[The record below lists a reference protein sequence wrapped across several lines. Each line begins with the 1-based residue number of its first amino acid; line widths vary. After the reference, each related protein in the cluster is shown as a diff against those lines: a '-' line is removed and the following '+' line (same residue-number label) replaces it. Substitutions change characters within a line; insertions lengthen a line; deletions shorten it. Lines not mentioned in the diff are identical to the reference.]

1 MLGVARRAG
10 GPGPQTL
17 AYRISLLYANYN
29 AHAYPSE
36 SRCSK
41 TIPRQFD
48 RTYSTP
54 VPRRAKT
61 APVKAPSYPDLLNKY
76 TDWSPVELLISRL
89 LASCRR
95 HEHDRVADMWRQLQ
109 KTKAITKL
117 SDTDF
122 VKISKYV
129 KSLSDSPKAVGLF
142 NHPRYWAVR
151 DMAIEAAARDHWQG
165 LNQLSLL
172 AIKVGRPQEV
182 ANAFEEYKLRIFAV
196 QGKDRAETRS
206 HDRQLRMKARLEG
219 YGPKPLTYLYL
230 LSMTLLNQVDG
241 KLLLGVLETAVPI
254 YSSSPSMVNK
264 IMLDIL
270 PSFPPARRPI
280 IRRDFEETIEKAKF
294 VLKAWHAKALLRWLR
309 EYRSNQDWPALR
321 ALYQQF
327 LRYSIGNDKFVHA
340 SMLEDR
346 QAQVEG
352 QVAFPSDLWRELSLS
367 LSTHK

>member
-17 AYRISLLYANYN
+17 AYRISVLCANTN
-29 AHAYPSE
+29 ASE
-36 SRCSK
+36 SSHGT

-48 RTYSTP
+48 RAYSTP
-54 VPRRAKT
+54 APRRAKP
-61 APVKAPSYPDLLNKY
+61 APVKAPKYPDLRSKY
-76 TDWSPVELLISRL
+76 TDWTPVENLINRL
-89 LASCRR
+89 RQACRR
-95 HEHDRVADMWRQLQ
+95 REQDVVVETWRQLQ
-109 KTKAITKL
+109 TAKAIHKL
-117 SDTDF
+117 SDDDF
-122 VKISKYV
+122 RQINKYV
-129 KSLSDSPKAVGLF
+129 KGISDSSKVIAMF
-142 NHPRYWAVR
+142 NHPRYWAIR
-151 DMAIEAAARDHWQG
+151 DMAIEAAARNHWQG

-182 ANAFEEYKLRIFAV
+182 ADAFEDYKLKIFAV
-196 QGKDRAETRS
+196 QGKDRGETRS
-206 HDRQLRMKARLEG
+206 QDRQLRMKARLEG

-241 KLLLGVLETAVPI
+241 RLLMSVLETAVPI

-264 IMLDIL
+264 IMLEVL
-270 PSFPPARRPI
+270 PSFTPVRRPI
-280 IRRDFEETIEKAKF
+280 IRRDFEETIDKAKF
-294 VLKAWHAKALLRWLR
+294 VLKAWHARALLRWLR

-321 ALYQQF
+321 AMYQQF

-352 QVAFPSDLWRELSLS
+352 LVAFPADLWRKSSLAR
-367 LSTHK
+367 LAGK